1 MKFRKL
7 GRTGLEVSSVGFG
20 ALPLPGL
27 DEEGASVVLN
37 TALDCGM
44 NFIDTARSYR
54 ESEEL
59 VGMAVSGRRGEFY
72 LATKARTRRE
82 DQIMEELETSLGFL
96 KTDRIDLYQI
106 HFVNSSDDLEDVL
119 SGLGALKVLKK
130 IREKGVIDHIGV
142 TGHDP
147 ALLLEAA
154 KTGEFDTVQGALS
167 YIEKPRTALDLID
180 YCSQNDIG
188 FIVQKPLA
196 GGAIIN
202 AKSALKWILQHPV
215 STVIP
220 GMVLKDQVIE
230 NAAVADEDYSLTAG
244 EIDELEKIKA
254 NLDKDFCRRCYY
266 CHPVC
271 PEDIRIGVILEFS
284 GKARLPENLSVGRRW
299 YRDYKINASHCT
311 ECGLCLAECPYELP
325 IIDLLKE
332 AHVLLKDPQG
342 HQDPAK

>member
-1 MKFRKL
+1 
-7 GRTGLEVSSVGFG
+7 
-20 ALPLPGL
+20 
-27 DEEGASVVLN
+27 
-37 TALDCGM
+37 M

-59 VGMAVSGRRGEFY
+59 VGKAVHKRRGEFY

-82 DQIMEELETSLGFL
+82 DQIMEELENSLGFL

-106 HFVNSSDDLEDVL
+106 HFVNSTEDLEDVL
-119 SGLGALKVLKK
+119 SGGGALSVLKK
-130 IREKGVIDHIGV
+130 IREKGVIDHIGI

-147 ALLLEAA
+147 GLLLKAA

-167 YIEKPRTALDLID
+167 YIEKPQSALDLID
-180 YCSQNDIG
+180 FCSKNDIG

-196 GGAIIN
+196 GGAIVN

-220 GMVLKDQVIE
+220 GMVLKDQAIE

-244 EIDELEKIKA
+244 EINELEMNIVDM
-254 NLDKDFCRRCYY
+254 DKDFCRRCYY

-271 PEDIRIGVILEFS
+271 PENIRIGVILEFF
-284 GKARLPENLSVGRRW
+284 GKARQPENIQL
-299 YRDYKINASHCT
+299 H
-311 ECGLCLAECPYELP
+311 LP
-325 IIDLLKE
+325 
-332 AHVLLKDPQG
+332 Q
-342 HQDPAK
+342 

>member
-7 GRTGLEVSSVGFG
+7 GRTGLEISCVGFG

-27 DEEGASVVLN
+27 DEERASVVLN

-59 VGMAVSGRRGEFY
+59 VGKAVHERRGEFY

-106 HFVNSSDDLEDVL
+106 HFVNSAEDLEDVL
-119 SGLGALKVLKK
+119 SNDGALSVLKK
-130 IREKGVIDHIGV
+130 IREKGVIDHIGI
-142 TGHDP
+142 TGHNP
-147 ALLLEAA
+147 ELLLKAA

-167 YIEKPRTALDLID
+167 YIEKPQSALDLIEF
-180 YCSQNDIG
+180 CSRNDIG

-196 GGAIIN
+196 GGAIVN
-202 AKSALKWILQHPV
+202 AKTALKWILQHPV

-220 GMVLKDQVIE
+220 GMVLKDQAIE
-230 NAAVADEDYSLTAG
+230 NAAVADEDYNLTAG
-244 EIDELEKIKA
+244 EIDELEMIIA
-254 NLDKDFCRRCYY
+254 DMDKDFCRRCYY

-271 PEDIRIGVILEFS
+271 PENIRIGVILEFF
-284 GKARLPENLSVGRRW
+284 GKARQPENIHVGRRW
-299 YRDYKINASHCT
+299 YRDYKINASNCT
-311 ECGLCLAECPYELP
+311 ECGLCLDECPYELP
-325 IIDLLKE
+325 IIDLLKD
-332 AHVLLKDPQG
+332 AHALLKDPQV
-342 HQDPAK
+342 H

>member
-7 GRTGLEVSSVGFG
+7 GRTGLEVSCVGFG

-27 DEEGASVVLN
+27 GEEEAAVVLN

-59 VGMAVSGRRGEFY
+59 VGKAVHQRRGEFY
-72 LATKARTRRE
+72 LATKARTRRK
-82 DQIMEELETSLGFL
+82 DQILEELETSLGFL

-106 HFVNSSDDLEDVL
+106 HFVNSGVDLEDVL
-119 SGLGALKVLKK
+119 SGEGALKVFKQV
-130 IREKGVIDHIGV
+130 RDKGVIDHIGI

-147 ALLLEAA
+147 ELLLKAA

-167 YIEKPRTALDLID
+167 YIEKPVAALDLID
-180 YCSQNDIG
+180 YCSRNDIG

-202 AKSALKWILQHPV
+202 AKSALKWILQQPV

-220 GMVLKDQVIE
+220 GMVLKNQVIE
-230 NAAVADEDYSLTAG
+230 QLKTS
-244 EIDELEKIKA
+244 
-254 NLDKDFCRRCYY
+254 
-266 CHPVC
+266 
-271 PEDIRIGVILEFS
+271 GVSSPF
-284 GKARLPENLSVGRRW
+284 
-299 YRDYKINASHCT
+299 
-311 ECGLCLAECPYELP
+311 
-325 IIDLLKE
+325 
-332 AHVLLKDPQG
+332 
-342 HQDPAK
+342 